1 MDRVRG
7 SRFLLA
13 AMLLV
18 ARPSAAENW
27 PQFRGARQGVSLET
41 GLPLDWSPSAGVAWK
56 TPLPGPGHSSPI
68 VWEDRIFLTAFEP
81 KGSLNN
87 LIWWRSGR
95 LLVLSLDRA
104 TGRVLWR
111 KEVPAARIEDLHST
125 NAPASPTPVTDG
137 QRVYVYF
144 GSFGL
149 LAFDLEGR
157 KLWEKPLGPF
167 PNDWGSAS
175 SPILYGDLLLLNCDT
190 DSEDFLLA
198 VDKATGRTVWKTSRS
213 DVARSWTTPVI
224 WSGSA
229 GDQIVVSGSG
239 QVKGYDPRDGRELW
253 VVDGLTT
260 WVTPTPVTAHGLLFV
275 ASNGPGGN
283 VVMAIK
289 PGGRGNA
296 TASHVAWR
304 YDRSA
309 PYSSSPVVLGDNL
322 YLIKNGGVMTS
333 LDARSGRVVWQERLQ
348 ARGAYYASLIAGEG
362 RLYAFSEDGEATV
375 VEAGNS
381 FKVVGT
387 GAVRERTM
395 ATPAISGGRL
405 YIRSDASL
413 FAIGR

>member
-1 MDRVRG
+1 MWLRHPG
-7 SRFLLA
+7 LLLA
-13 AMLLV
+13 GALCGV
-18 ARPSAAENW
+18 GPAAGDDW
-27 PQFRGARQGVSLET
+27 PQFRGARQGVSLESS
-41 GLPLDWSPSAGVAWK
+41 LPVEWSSGSGVAWK

-68 VWEDRIFLTAFEP
+68 VSGDRIFLTAFEP
-81 KGSLNN
+81 TGLLHN

-104 TGRVLWR
+104 TGRVLWQ
-111 KEVPAARIEDLHST
+111 KEVPAGRIEELHST

-137 QRVYVYF
+137 QRVYVHF

-149 LAFDLEGR
+149 LAFDFEGR

-190 DSEDFLLA
+190 DAEDFLLA

-213 DVARSWTTPVI
+213 DVARSWSTPVV
-224 WSGSA
+224 WSGD
-229 GDQIVVSGSG
+229 GPDQIVVSGSG
-239 QVKGYDPRDGRELW
+239 RVKGYDPRDGRELW

-283 VVMAIK
+283 VVMAIR
-289 PGGRGNA
+289 PGGSGNV

-309 PYSSSPVVLGDNL
+309 PYSSSPIVLGDRL
-322 YLIKNGGVMTS
+322 YLVKNGGVMTC
-333 LDARSGRVVWQERLQ
+333 LDARSGRLVWQERLP
-348 ARGAYYASLIAGEG
+348 ARGASYASLVGGAG
-362 RLYAFSEDGEATV
+362 RVYALSEDGDATTL
-375 VEAGNS
+375 EAGTS
-381 FKVVGT
+381 FKVL
-387 GAVRERTM
+387 GASALRERTM
-395 ATPAISGGRL
+395 ATPAIAGGRL